1 MSGTRVA
8 TIGNNLLLF
17 VQTVWEV
24 MKICYGGHFS
34 TLLSCFIVYW
44 RHQLYLL
51 IPIYR
56 AVQTLALAI
65 LLSLPWP
72 TGQPKNHQVAT
83 STNVYLNFG
92 HFTHTFKT
100 INHVGRPTYIVY
112 VIPLGAAYFILF
124 IGPTAD
130 GLIILLQNRH
140 WTLDTSWRRTA
151 DLLLK
156 VGKIVLILFSCLPH
170 CTDNKNVTT
179 PFDDLIASRPW
190 QMMEQQQCISN
201 NNNSSSSSTD
211 CHWDGIILV
220 VASSASSGG
229 GHQQC
234 GGAVVAAV
242 VLLLSPAATR
252 HTAPD
257 TWARASPRTASR
269 DGHRQH
275 WIARYLHRITRCLQC
290 LGVTIMLI
298 KLEHTKVLAKWTWTC
313 WGISRSRSAR

>member
-56 AVQTLALAI
+56 AVQTLARAI

-100 INHVGRPTYIVY
+100 INHCLSNYLFVWRRQTYIY
-112 VIPLGAAYFILF
+112 CICHSFRCSIFYTIYRPDCWWPYNFAAEPPLNTGHKLAPDRGSAAEGWENCTYFVFVPSALHRQQKRNHTIWWFDRISSVADDGA
-124 IGPTAD
+124 
-130 GLIILLQNRH
+130 
-140 WTLDTSWRRTA
+140 
-151 DLLLK
+151 
-156 VGKIVLILFSCLPH
+156 
-170 CTDNKNVTT
+170 TT
-179 PFDDLIASRPW
+179 
-190 QMMEQQQCISN
+190 MHQQQQQQQQHRLSLGRN
-201 NNNSSSSSTD
+201 YP
-211 CHWDGIILV
+211 
-220 VASSASSGG
+220 GG
-229 GHQQC
+229 GRQCQQRWRSPAVRWCC
-234 GGAVVAAV
+234 GRCCCAAV
-242 VLLLSPAATR
+242 VPSG
-252 HTAPD
+252 H
-257 TWARASPRTASR
+257 ASHCS
-269 DGHRQH
+269 GHV
-275 WIARYLHRITRCLQC
+275 
-290 LGVTIMLI
+290 G
-298 KLEHTKVLAKWTWTC
+298 TC
-313 WGISRSRSAR
+313 FPPHCI

>member
-100 INHVGRPTYIVY
+100 INHVGMSF
-112 VIPLGAAYFILF
+112 L
-124 IGPTAD
+124 
-130 GLIILLQNRH
+130 
-140 WTLDTSWRRTA
+140 
-151 DLLLK
+151 
-156 VGKIVLILFSCLPH
+156 
-170 CTDNKNVTT
+170 
-179 PFDDLIASRPW
+179 
-190 QMMEQQQCISN
+190 
-201 NNNSSSSSTD
+201 
-211 CHWDGIILV
+211 
-220 VASSASSGG
+220 
-229 GHQQC
+229 
-234 GGAVVAAV
+234 
-242 VLLLSPAATR
+242 
-252 HTAPD
+252 
-257 TWARASPRTASR
+257 
-269 DGHRQH
+269 
-275 WIARYLHRITRCLQC
+275 
-290 LGVTIMLI
+290 
-298 KLEHTKVLAKWTWTC
+298 
-313 WGISRSRSAR
+313 

>member
-72 TGQPKNHQVAT
+72 TGQPKNHQVANC
-83 STNVYLNFG
+83 TNVYLRFG

-130 GLIILLQNRH
+130 GLIILLQNRPPLNTGH
-140 WTLDTSWRRTA
+140 KLAPDRGSAAEGWENCTYFVFVPSALHRQQKRNHTIWWFDRISSVA
-151 DLLLK
+151 DD
-156 VGKIVLILFSCLPH
+156 GA
-170 CTDNKNVTT
+170 TT
-179 PFDDLIASRPW
+179 
-190 QMMEQQQCISN
+190 MHQQQQQQQQHRLSLGRN
-201 NNNSSSSSTD
+201 YP
-211 CHWDGIILV
+211 
-220 VASSASSGG
+220 GG
-229 GHQQC
+229 GQQC
-234 GGAVVAAV
+234 QQRWRSPAVRWCCGRCCCAAV
-242 VLLLSPAATR
+242 VPSG
-252 HTAPD
+252 H
-257 TWARASPRTASR
+257 ASHCS
-269 DGHRQH
+269 GHV
-275 WIARYLHRITRCLQC
+275 
-290 LGVTIMLI
+290 G
-298 KLEHTKVLAKWTWTC
+298 TC
-313 WGISRSRSAR
+313 FPPHCI

>member
-201 NNNSSSSSTD
+201 NNNWQQQQQHRLSL
-211 CHWDGIILV
+211 GRNYP
-220 VASSASSGG
+220 GG
-229 GHQQC
+229 GEQCQQRWRSPAVRWCC
-234 GGAVVAAV
+234 GRCCCAAV
-242 VLLLSPAATR
+242 VPSG
-252 HTAPD
+252 H
-257 TWARASPRTASR
+257 ASHCS
-269 DGHRQH
+269 GHV
-275 WIARYLHRITRCLQC
+275 
-290 LGVTIMLI
+290 G
-298 KLEHTKVLAKWTWTC
+298 TC
-313 WGISRSRSAR
+313 FPPHCI

>member
-1 MSGTRVA
+1 MLWRSLFNIVELFYCLLTPPTLSSHSHLSCRPNTGTGDSAQFALADRSTKKPSSGHQHKC
-8 TIGNNLLLF
+8 LLKLWAF
-17 VQTVWEV
+17 YT
-24 MKICYGGHFS
+24 HFS
-34 TLLSCFIVYW
+34 
-44 RHQLYLL
+44 
-51 IPIYR
+51 
-56 AVQTLALAI
+56 
-65 LLSLPWP
+65 
-72 TGQPKNHQVAT
+72 
-83 STNVYLNFG
+83 
-92 HFTHTFKT
+92 
-100 INHVGRPTYIVY
+100 TYIVY

-124 IGPTAD
+124 IGPTAA
-130 GLIILLQNRH
+130 GLIILLQDRH

-201 NNNSSSSSTD
+201 NNNNSSSTD